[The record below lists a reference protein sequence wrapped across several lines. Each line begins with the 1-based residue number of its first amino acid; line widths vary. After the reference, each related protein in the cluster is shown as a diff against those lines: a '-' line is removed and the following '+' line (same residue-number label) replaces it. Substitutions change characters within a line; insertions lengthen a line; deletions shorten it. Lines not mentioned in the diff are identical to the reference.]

1 MAKIVIEDLAE
12 NIELDSRVM
21 ANILGG
27 KSRGKTAWTSVTWRK
42 FDRLNPAWLAR
53 SLVTK

>member
-1 MAKIVIEDLAE
+1 MIYRDLT
-12 NIELDSRVM
+12 

-27 KSRGKTAWTSVTWRK
+27 KSRGKTAWTSATRRK
-42 FDRLNPAWLAR
+42 FDRLNPAWFAR